1 VWLDIK
7 IVRYTILYP
16 KRSGWNLISKT
27 KALELY
33 DQVAKDESDVKEA
46 INRLRIHPR
55 CVLSIETLDM
65 IWDGLLMAANDFH
78 REVLAD
84 PLSDA
89 MVPKAELVRYYKKVF
104 FNNVV
109 FREVYCNC
117 SYLPDLSEYSH

>member
-1 VWLDIK
+1 LD
-7 IVRYTILYP
+7 
-16 KRSGWNLISKT
+16 LISKT

-65 IWDGLLMAANDFH
+65 IWDRLLMAANDFH

-109 FREVYCNC
+109 FREVYYNC
-117 SYLPDLSEYSH
+117 SYLPDLSEYAN